1 MEKSTDSNEKISPV
15 SNSHN
20 LSSGVSME
28 EGISENIVF
37 TKDEYLLAT
46 LGYKQEFFRALG
58 LFENWGATLTAMNV
72 ACGLPVLFGFAM
84 YTGGPTAAFANWT
97 MVGGLAFVV
106 SLSMA
111 EIAAALPTAGGIYY
125 WSFVLGGDE
134 WGPFLAWMTGC
145 WNWAGWICV
154 MPGVQEGSTNFLIS
168 ALQVHYS
175 DSAVISTGW
184 FHWLLTSIGLVIALV
199 PNVISQRVLQ
209 WYLRFAVFMFYF
221 ILLIYWIWFPIR
233 AHQTGGFQSGAGVFK
248 HFYNGINDGPE
259 KQASDAYCWI
269 VSVLFGAW
277 VFYGFD
283 SSVHIAEETHEASVV
298 VAKGMWMSTLTGWLV
313 SVPTLIIILFC
324 IQDFDGIN
332 AATYANN
339 FAEYLVQLV
348 GPAGATAILV
358 LLWVD
363 GTCCTASCFMSAQ
376 RITYA
381 ISRDGL
387 LPGSKYFR
395 KLSKDSH
402 IAKNAAYLSCA
413 LGVIITMAV
422 IGSEVAFTA

>member
-1 MEKSTDSNEKISPV
+1 
-15 SNSHN
+15 
-20 LSSGVSME
+20 
-28 EGISENIVF
+28 
-37 TKDEYLLAT
+37 
-46 LGYKQEFFRALG
+46 
-58 LFENWGATLTAMNV
+58 
-72 ACGLPVLFGFAM
+72 
-84 YTGGPTAAFANWT
+84 
-97 MVGGLAFVV
+97 
-106 SLSMA
+106 
-111 EIAAALPTAGGIYY
+111 
-125 WSFVLGGDE
+125 
-134 WGPFLAWMTGC
+134 
-145 WNWAGWICV
+145 

-422 IGSEVAFTA
+422 IGSEVAFTAITATATIASNTSYLFPIIARQTIGRRTFTPSPSFSLHRFSIPCAIISSLYISFLVIVLLLPQVFPVTAATLNYSPIMIGGISIVSLVGWVLPWGLGGRHWFKGPMRTISEEVVRGGRVVSEEVGAKC